1 MKPDYKHIQV
11 KQKTVTANTVKQ
23 YYFEVKQKDR
33 LKHYAVL
40 LIVKRY
46 NQELFSV
53 VLKEALMK

>member
-11 KQKTVTANTVKQ
+11 KQKTITANTVKQ
-23 YYFEVKQKDR
+23 YYFEVKQKIV

-46 NQELFSV
+46 NQELSSV
-53 VLKEALMK
+53 VLKEVLMK

>member
-33 LKHYAVL
+33 FETLCR
-40 LIVKRY
+40 IID
-46 NQELFSV
+46 
-53 VLKEALMK
+53 